1 MPRGCLFAFMRS
13 ETAFR
18 MLRSISTGTK
28 LQDHHAAFLHALPV
42 PYPNARDRN
51 ETHDLVVDAYE
62 KRHRSVQLEDSAV
75 TLIEDA
81 IRQGV
86 A

>member
-42 PYPNARDRN
+42 PYPNARDRKQI
-51 ETHDLVVDAYE
+51 HDLVVDAYA
-62 KRHRSVQLEDSAV
+62 KRHQSVELEDKAV
-75 TLIEDA
+75 GLVEDS
-81 IRQGV
+81 IRQG
-86 A
+86 AG